1 MAVEIDQGPLD
12 GPDRIGPEYTPK
24 QTPRER
30 VQRVVRA
37 FTTKDGLI
45 GSYDYGQYINN
56 NCLYQDLIRFKLF
69 SSDPIYLL
77 CGR

>member
-12 GPDRIGPEYTPK
+12 GPDHISPEYTAKPK

-30 VQRVVRA
+30 IQRVVRA

-45 GSYDYGQYINN
+45 GDYDYGQYINKG
-56 NCLYQDLIRFKLF
+56 IIHKLTDI
-69 SSDPIYLL
+69 SIPLQT
-77 CGR
+77 